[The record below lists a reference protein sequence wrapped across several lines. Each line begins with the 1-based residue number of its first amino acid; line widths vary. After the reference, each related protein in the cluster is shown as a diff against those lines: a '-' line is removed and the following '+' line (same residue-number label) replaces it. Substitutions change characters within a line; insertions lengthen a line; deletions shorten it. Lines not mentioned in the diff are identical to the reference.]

1 MLRALPGMPD
11 ITLESDVPASMRDG
25 TVLRADVYRPRSS
38 VDLPVLLMRLPYDKR
53 SAASSFGQAHP
64 AWYARQGYVV
74 VIQDTRGR
82 GQSEGEFYPFL
93 DEQADGYDSVEWA
106 ASLPDT
112 TGQVGMFGFSY
123 VGATQLLAAVERP
136 PHLTTIVPSFTASQY
151 YEGWTYNGG
160 ALALAF
166 AAYWSNFLAM
176 ETASRADDL
185 TTFSGL
191 GTSLGMAPTWF
202 WHLPLEE
209 YPPLIDTPAS
219 YFYDWLAHPTY
230 DEYWSRWSI
239 DEDYGRITV
248 PAMHIGGWYDIFI
261 AGTIKNFL
269 GMREASGTAE
279 ARTGQKLLIGP
290 WTHMPWTPLG
300 ASEAELATANYF
312 DDWQVRWFDQ
322 FLKGN
327 ETGVLDHPVTVH
339 LWNGGWRDY
348 DNWPPSNSTRED
360 WFIHSDGRANSK
372 FGDGTLSRRAPGEEP
387 PDVFL
392 YDPALPTPSLGGHS
406 CCFDTITPMG
416 PADQH
421 RAEVS
426 KMVLVYTS
434 APLPAAA
441 NLVGDVEVTLFAA
454 STAADTD
461 FTARL
466 CTVDPEGLST
476 NLVEGIIRGRHR
488 DSLSVATLMTPG
500 DVYEFRIELG
510 PVGAYIP
517 AGWRLRLDIASS
529 DFPQWDRNL
538 NTGGP
543 PFRENVLAAK
553 LATQTVL
560 HNQSHPSRVSLSFVD

>member
-11 ITLESDVPASMRDG
+11 ITLESDVPATMRDG

-38 VDLPVLLMRLPYDKR
+38 IDLPVLLMRLPYDKR

-74 VIQDTRGR
+74 VVQDTRGR
-82 GQSEGEFYPFL
+82 GQSDGEFYPWR

-106 ASLPDT
+106 GGLPET
-112 TGQVGMFGFSY
+112 TGRVGMFGFSY

-136 PHLTTIVPSFTASQY
+136 PHLATIVPAFTASQY

-176 ETASRADDL
+176 ETASRAADL
-185 TTFSGL
+185 TTYSGL
-191 GTSLGMAPTWF
+191 GASLGVAPNWF
-202 WHLPLEE
+202 WHLPLAE
-209 YPPLIDTPAS
+209 YPPLLEAPAS

-248 PAMHIGGWYDIFI
+248 PALHIGGWYDIFI

-269 GMREASGTAE
+269 GMRDSSGSAS
-279 ARTGQKLLIGP
+279 ARAGQKLLIGP

-300 ASEAELATANYF
+300 ASEAEPATANHF
-312 DDWQVRWFDQ
+312 DDWQVRWFDH
-322 FLKGN
+322 FLKGGN
-327 ETGVLDHPVTVH
+327 TGVLDHPVTIH

-348 DNWPPSNSTRED
+348 DDWPPSSSTRQD

-372 FGDGTLSRRAPGEEP
+372 FGDGTLSRATPADEP

-392 YDPALPTPSLGGHS
+392 YDPRLPTPSLGGHS

-434 APLPAAA
+434 APLPAATT
-441 NLVGDVEVTLFAA
+441 LVGDVEVTLFAA
-454 STAADTD
+454 STAPDTD

-466 CTVDPEGLST
+466 CTVDPQGLST
-476 NLVEGIIRGRHR
+476 NLVEGIVRGRHR
-488 DSLSVATLMTPG
+488 DSLSVASLMTPG

-517 AGWRLRLDIASS
+517 AGWRFRLDIASS

-543 PFRENVLAAK
+543 PFTENILAAE

-560 HNQSHPSRVSLSFVD
+560 HNHSHPSRVSLSFLD